1 MARKRILKGAPKRGK
16 LNRREVERV
25 VREVVY
31 ARRGIEVPK
40 TGRKRRTTTIEVG
53 RDVKTGR
60 FIRRE
65 EAKRRTETAV
75 VETIKIPKKKR

>member
-1 MARKRILKGAPKRGK
+1 MARERIVKYPLKRGK

-40 TGRKRRTTTIEVG
+40 TGQKRRTTTIEVG

-60 FIRRE
+60 FISRE
-65 EAKRRTETAV
+65 EAKHRTDTAV
-75 VETIKIPKKKR
+75 VETIEIPKKKR